1 MYDQNKQIYKLSVL
15 TVQMLNKKATVYNLQ
30 TTISN

>member
-15 TVQMLNKKATVYNLQ
+15 TVQMLNKKAIQLTN
-30 TTISN
+30 NN